1 MMFILLLPKK
11 LFSIMI
17 IFYFTLTFTLLYLNF
32 ESKKKSNWST
42 FTGKM
47 IVLDYYKVAWH
58 SLEKRLLKYNK

>member
-11 LFSIMI
+11 LFSIMV
-17 IFYFTLTFTLLYLNF
+17 IFDFTLNF

-47 IVLDYYKVAWH
+47 VALGYYKVSWY
-58 SLEKRLLKYNK
+58 SLEKRLLKYNKWY